1 MIGIHTI
8 CQAKSW
14 MDYDAYIA
22 PADGDYFLIND
33 VDDDTDDASGT
44 VKRLAW
50 LYVQQRN
57 ANLTSLSTIAYSAN
71 MLSFLDAADYAAM
84 RTLLAVL
91 PLAGGTV
98 TGSIY
103 LDDGDTNSPGM
114 RFVDE
119 TNEYWHLY
127 KVDGSNLH
135 LYTDHA
141 EDQIFSV
148 TNEGA
153 GVAYLVVDGAISEG
167 GVFLVNKYHPL
178 EDQGVSSDDSPTFD
192 DITLTCA
199 DGENCGTELDS
210 MPDYDQQCV
219 GDLITVIAGQDTI
232 TFGMVL
238 TIENATG
245 KWIAANANS
254 TGVLPARGI
263 ACQTADTDDAI
274 EVMLRGFIRDES
286 WDFTGDIN
294 KNMLL
299 DDEAGA
305 MVLADGTIPADT
317 GDIIQII
324 GYVTMTSAQE
334 TFYFNP
340 QPVYSVLN

>member
-1 MIGIHTI
+1 MKQI
-8 CQAKSW
+8 CIVLSILLFPAFVFAAACTPSDYTCAEVEVLLDTVNT
-14 MDYDAYIA
+14 MD
-22 PADGDYFLIND
+22 
-33 VDDDTDDASGT
+33 
-44 VKRLAW
+44 
-50 LYVQQRN
+50 Q
-57 ANLTSLSTIAYSAN
+57 
-71 MLSFLDAADYAAM
+71 
-84 RTLLAVL
+84 TLL
-91 PLAGGTV
+91 T
-98 TGSIY
+98 TS
-103 LDDGDTNSPGM
+103 
-114 RFVDE
+114 
-119 TNEYWHLY
+119 
-127 KVDGSNLH
+127 
-135 LYTDHA
+135 
-141 EDQIFSV
+141 
-148 TNEGA
+148 
-153 GVAYLVVDGAISEG
+153 
-167 GVFLVNKYHPL
+167 
-178 EDQGVSSDDSPTFD
+178 SPTFD

-219 GDLITVIAGQDTI
+219 GDLITVTAGQDTI

-324 GYVTMTSAQE
+324 GYVTMTSTQE